1 LDKKEPGQTR
11 KQLGKWQKKLGT
23 RLTTLTCL
31 LFVKKVKTFRERE
44 RKTFFFSA
52 RIFLSMSGA
61 DDSGCELSLAFVDGA
76 ADDSEIAMPLI
87 CFVTLSTESLC
98 LSALEERT
106 LSISAAPASSIS
118 RPFPLSFVEL
128 AC

>member
-1 LDKKEPGQTR
+1 M
-11 KQLGKWQKKLGT
+11 
-23 RLTTLTCL
+23 TLTCL
-31 LFVKKVKTFRERE
+31 LDIKKKVNTFRERE

-98 LSALEERT
+98 LSVLEERT
-106 LSISAAPASSIS
+106 LSVSAAPASSIS